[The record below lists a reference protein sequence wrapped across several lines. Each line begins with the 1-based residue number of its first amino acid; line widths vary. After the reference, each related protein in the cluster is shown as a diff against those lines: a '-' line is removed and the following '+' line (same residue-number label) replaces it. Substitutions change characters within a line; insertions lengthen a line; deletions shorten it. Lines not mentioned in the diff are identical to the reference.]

1 MVAGPSGTSGL
12 TEIQQA
18 VRDQFQ
24 RGGSLSTVLVVVLC
38 VSAAVLLVWVLTRL
52 FRAREGGNLPDNPKQ
67 LFHDL
72 LEKLDVSAPQRQVLD
87 RMAKDLRLKQPS
99 TILLSESLFE
109 RCAAQ
114 WRTGRAGARGD
125 QELVCQIRAVLF
137 PKSS

>member
-1 MVAGPSGTSGL
+1 MVASLSGASGL

-24 RGGSLSTVLVVVLC
+24 RGGSLTTVLVVVLC
-38 VSAAVLLVWVLTRL
+38 VSVGVLLIWALTRL
-52 FRAREGGNLPDNPKQ
+52 FRTREGGNLPDNPKQ
-67 LFHDL
+67 LFHGL

-87 RMAKDLRLKQPS
+87 RMVKDLRLKQPS